1 MATQSGS
8 SIRVRFGNF
17 ELDLSTGE
25 LRRDGTSLK
34 LQPQPARVLVVLVS
48 RAGEVVTRQDLA
60 QQVWGTETFV
70 DYEQGLNFA
79 IRHIRAVL
87 EDDAEHPRFL
97 ETVPKR
103 GYRFIGAIEGSSEE
117 REAYGITRAAAG
129 DGTTAKPA
137 RARRTWM
144 LMAAA
149 GAVFLVALALRYA
162 GRERAAP
169 KPSTASFQSIAVL
182 PLANL
187 SADAAQEYFS
197 DGLTDELTTELAK
210 IGGLRVISRTSVIP
224 YKGGHKGAPQI
235 GRELHVDAIVE
246 GTVERVGARVRIRA
260 QLIDAATD
268 QHLWAQR
275 YDRDVSDVLQLEGE
289 VASDIAQQIG
299 HVASEQ
305 RSALARSHPVPP
317 AVHEDYL
324 RGRYYWN
331 KRTEG
336 GLRKGIEYF
345 QKAVD
350 QDPGYALAY
359 AGLAD
364 SYIMLANWGFAPPAE
379 TYPKAQAAAR
389 KALEL
394 DEQLAEAHTSL
405 AYVTLLYEWDWAAA
419 EKRFRKAL
427 ALNPNYASAHHF
439 YSICLAT
446 SGRHSEALAE
456 IKRAQ
461 ELDPLSLIVN
471 DVVGWIY
478 YEGRQYDQARQQY
491 TRTLEMDAS
500 YAPALLDLGTSYL
513 RSGEYDKAIAQFAR
527 ARAVTGDN
535 GVVLS
540 DLAQAYASSGRRAK
554 AVQVLNRVQDL
565 SATSFVSPWD
575 LSLIYLSLGDRGEAI
590 SLLQKAADEHVGW
603 VVRLGVDPAF
613 DSLRGEPK
621 FQRLVRRIRIPE
633 SSRYTGT
640 NVGGFPEALASTDA
654 IRSAEC
660 LDFSV
665 LQAQGTPASDR
676 QHPCA
681 ETLAP
686 GCYLRRD
693 CAKGGTTFRFSQPAP
708 QLGALPHKQRERHS
722 GSVAPR
728 GCTHD
733 PSALRAKCEL
743 VHGGSARIDAEGD
756 LAERFERGKL
766 SFKGDVFTGVK
777 RHRTSTEVW

>member
-1 MATQSGS
+1 MATPSGS
-8 SIRVRFGNF
+8 STRVRFGSF
-17 ELDLSTGE
+17 QLDLSTGE

-34 LQPQPARVLVVLVS
+34 LQPQPAKVLVVLVS
-48 RAGEVVTRQDLA
+48 RAGEMVTRQDLA
-60 QQVWGTETFV
+60 QQVWGSETFV

-87 EDDAEHPRFL
+87 EDDAEHPHLL

-103 GYRFIGAIEGSSEE
+103 GYRFIGAIEGASEE
-117 REAYGITRAAAG
+117 RER
-129 DGTTAKPA
+129 PA
-137 RARRTWM
+137 IVSSPASKEIRGKLLPWRRIWM
-144 LMAAA
+144 LLGAA
-149 GAVFLVALALRYA
+149 GALVLVALSLRYS
-162 GRERAAP
+162 RHKRVSP
-169 KPSTASFQSIAVL
+169 KLSPAIQSIAVL

-197 DGLTDELTTELAK
+197 DGLTDELITELAK

-246 GTVERVGARVRIRA
+246 GTVERVGGRVRIRA

-268 QHLWAQR
+268 QHLWAQS

-289 VASDIAQQIG
+289 LALNIAQQIG
-299 HVASEQ
+299 HFAQEQ
-305 RSALARSHPVPP
+305 KDALASPHPVPP
-317 AVHEDYL
+317 MAHEDYL

-331 KRTEG
+331 KRTEA

-345 QKAVD
+345 QKAID
-350 QDPGYALAY
+350 QDPNYALAY

-419 EKRFRKAL
+419 EKRFRKAI

-439 YSICLAT
+439 YSILLVT
-446 SGRHSEALAE
+446 SGRHAEALVE

-478 YEGRQYDQARQQY
+478 YEGRQYDQAKQQY
-491 TRTLEMDAS
+491 TRTLEMDVG
-500 YAPALLDLGTSYL
+500 YAPALLDLGTVYL
-513 RSGEYDKAIAQFAR
+513 RTGEQDKAIGQFAQ
-527 ARAVTGDN
+527 ARTLTGDN

-554 AVQVLNRVQDL
+554 AVQVLGKVQDL
-565 SATSFVSPWD
+565 SATSFVSPFD
-575 LSLIYLSLGDRGEAI
+575 LSLIYLSLGEREKAI
-590 SLLQKAADEHVGW
+590 SMLQKAADEHVGW

-621 FQRLVRRIRIPE
+621 FQRLIRRIRIPE
-633 SSRYTGT
+633 SS
-640 NVGGFPEALASTDA
+640 
-654 IRSAEC
+654 
-660 LDFSV
+660 
-665 LQAQGTPASDR
+665 
-676 QHPCA
+676 
-681 ETLAP
+681 
-686 GCYLRRD
+686 
-693 CAKGGTTFRFSQPAP
+693 
-708 QLGALPHKQRERHS
+708 
-722 GSVAPR
+722 
-728 GCTHD
+728 
-733 PSALRAKCEL
+733 
-743 VHGGSARIDAEGD
+743 
-756 LAERFERGKL
+756 
-766 SFKGDVFTGVK
+766 
-777 RHRTSTEVW
+777 

>member
-1 MATQSGS
+1 MATPSGS
-8 SIRVRFGNF
+8 STRVRFGSF
-17 ELDLSTGE
+17 QLDLSTGE

-34 LQPQPARVLVVLVS
+34 LQPQPAKVLVVLVS
-48 RAGEVVTRQDLA
+48 RAGEMVTRQDLA
-60 QQVWGTETFV
+60 QQVWGSETFV

-87 EDDAEHPRFL
+87 EDDAEHPHLL

-103 GYRFIGAIEGSSEE
+103 GYRFIGAIEGASEE
-117 REAYGITRAAAG
+117 RER
-129 DGTTAKPA
+129 PA
-137 RARRTWM
+137 IVSSPACKELRGKLLPWRRIWM
-144 LMAAA
+144 LLGAA
-149 GAVFLVALALRYA
+149 GALVLVALSLRYA
-162 GRERAAP
+162 RHERVSP
-169 KPSTASFQSIAVL
+169 KLSPAIQSIAVL

-197 DGLTDELTTELAK
+197 DGLTDELITELAK

-246 GTVERVGARVRIRA
+246 GTVERVGGRVRIRA

-268 QHLWAQR
+268 QHLWAQS
-275 YDRDVSDVLQLEGE
+275 YDRDVNDVLQLEGE
-289 VASDIAQQIG
+289 LALNIAQQIG
-299 HVASEQ
+299 HFAQEQ
-305 RSALARSHPVPP
+305 KDALASPHPVPP
-317 AVHEDYL
+317 MAHEDYL

-331 KRTEG
+331 KRTEA

-345 QKAVD
+345 QKAID
-350 QDPGYALAY
+350 QDPNYALAY

-419 EKRFRKAL
+419 EKRFRKAI

-439 YSICLAT
+439 YCILLVT
-446 SGRHSEALAE
+446 SGRHAEALVE

-478 YEGRQYDQARQQY
+478 YEGRQYDQAKQQY
-491 TRTLEMDAS
+491 TRTLEMDVG
-500 YAPALLDLGTSYL
+500 YAPALLDLGTVYL
-513 RSGEYDKAIAQFAR
+513 RTGEQDKAIGQFAQ
-527 ARAVTGDN
+527 ARTLTGDN

-554 AVQVLNRVQDL
+554 AVQVLGKVQDL
-565 SATSFVSPWD
+565 SATSFVSPFD
-575 LSLIYLSLGDRGEAI
+575 LSLIYLSLGEREKAI
-590 SLLQKAADEHVGW
+590 SMLQKAADEHVGW

-621 FQRLVRRIRIPE
+621 FQRLIRRIRIPE
-633 SSRYTGT
+633 
-640 NVGGFPEALASTDA
+640 
-654 IRSAEC
+654 
-660 LDFSV
+660 
-665 LQAQGTPASDR
+665 
-676 QHPCA
+676 
-681 ETLAP
+681 
-686 GCYLRRD
+686 
-693 CAKGGTTFRFSQPAP
+693 
-708 QLGALPHKQRERHS
+708 
-722 GSVAPR
+722 GS
-728 GCTHD
+728 
-733 PSALRAKCEL
+733 
-743 VHGGSARIDAEGD
+743 
-756 LAERFERGKL
+756 
-766 SFKGDVFTGVK
+766 
-777 RHRTSTEVW
+777 